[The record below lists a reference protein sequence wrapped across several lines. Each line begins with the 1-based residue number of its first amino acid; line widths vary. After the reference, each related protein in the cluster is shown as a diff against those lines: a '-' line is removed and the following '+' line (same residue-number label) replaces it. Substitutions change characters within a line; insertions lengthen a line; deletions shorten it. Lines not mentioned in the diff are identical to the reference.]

1 MRWGTTSV
9 TGHSPCPPYEQT
21 GTASRV
27 EGNGQNA
34 GVEWKAVM
42 EDGRLDPVPLGLFPS
57 RDLGVNDEFRRR
69 RERESILVEFI

>member
-1 MRWGTTSV
+1 M
-9 TGHSPCPPYEQT
+9 
-21 GTASRV
+21 

-42 EDGRLDPVPLGLFPS
+42 EDGRLDPVPFGLFPS
-57 RDLGVNDEFRRR
+57 WDLGANDEFRKR